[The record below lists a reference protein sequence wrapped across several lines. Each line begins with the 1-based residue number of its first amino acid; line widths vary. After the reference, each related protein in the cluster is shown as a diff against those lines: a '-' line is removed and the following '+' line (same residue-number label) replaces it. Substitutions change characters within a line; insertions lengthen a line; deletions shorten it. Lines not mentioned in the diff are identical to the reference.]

1 MFCLDVEFMGYK
13 VKPSGGCMVL
23 FDVAD
28 GAHSIVSHLC
38 HPIQNSKGEE
48 RGCFSLQLCNFMPG
62 LSCLALAFKPL
73 CIYISCVPM

>member
-1 MFCLDVEFMGYK
+1 MGYK

-38 HPIQNSKGEE
+38 HPMKYRIAKG
-48 RGCFSLQLCNFMPG
+48 RNVGASVSSSAILRLGCP
-62 LSCLALAFKPL
+62 A
-73 CIYISCVPM
+73 